1 MLALT
6 AIFAAVF
13 AGIHLFT
20 GKLHFLDV
28 LPRSR
33 WLSAAGGIAVAYV
46 FLHILPELSL
56 HQETLAEELG
66 VSRRAA
72 EAWVYIT
79 ALAGLAAFYG
89 LERAV
94 KASRKRSRERV
105 GTDAVHADLFWLH
118 IVSFGL
124 YNVLIG
130 YLLLHREQVG
140 FRPMVMYFLAMGL
153 HFVTTDFGLRS
164 DHKARYDRLARWIT
178 AACVL
183 IGWALGLIAAIPQ
196 VAIGFLFAFLA
207 GGVVLNALKEE
218 LPEERQ
224 SRYWPFLAGAAGYS
238 LLLLAA

>member
-1 MLALT
+1 MIALT
-6 AIFAAVF
+6 AVFAAVF
-13 AGIHLFT
+13 AGIHLFI
-20 GKLHFLDV
+20 GKLRFLDV

-56 HQETLAEELG
+56 HQDTFSEELG
-66 VSRRAA
+66 SSRRAA

-94 KASRKRSRERV
+94 KASRKHSRERV
-105 GTDAVHADLFWLH
+105 GTDAVEADLFWLH
-118 IVSFGL
+118 IASFGL
-124 YNVLIG
+124 YNALIG
-130 YLLLHREQVG
+130 YLLLHREQMGVW
-140 FRPMVMYFLAMGL
+140 PLVMYFLAMAL
-153 HFVTTDFGLRS
+153 HFVTTDFGMRD
-164 DHKARYDRLARWIT
+164 DHKERYDSLARWIL
-178 AACVL
+178 AASVL
-183 IGWALGLIAAIPQ
+183 MGWALGLVAGIPE

-207 GGVVLNALKEE
+207 GGLVLNVLKEE